1 MVWEKIMNN
10 TYQKLP
16 KQTFKEYY
24 DELFEEDCIEL
35 LKNYNLKNNMNCKP
49 HYKKIF
55 LIRKIN

>member
-24 DELFEEDCIEL
+24 DELFEKDCIEL
-35 LKNYNLKNNMNCKP
+35 LKNYNLKNN
-49 HYKKIF
+49 
-55 LIRKIN
+55 ININ

>member
-49 HYKKIF
+49 HD
-55 LIRKIN
+55 